1 MKYCFDLDNT
11 LCETSGRDYE
21 NSKPIF
27 HRIQKLN
34 RLFDDGHYIF
44 IYTARG
50 MGFYEGDVQRV
61 EQEYRELTEK
71 NLEEWGVKYHK
82 LLFGKPGYD
91 IIIDDK
97 NQTLLEFDLT
107 NGMSTGFIA
116 GSFDVMHPG
125 YIKML
130 KEAKRYCSHL
140 IVALHND
147 PSLER
152 PSKIK
157 PILSLEDR
165 KDILESIRHIDL
177 VVTYSSE
184 EELASLLDRYRID
197 VRFLGDDYIEKD
209 YTKGSKDIPIHYLDR
224 QHGWSTTL
232 FKKLIAQQI
241 S

>member
-27 HRIQKLN
+27 HRIEKLN
-34 RLFDDGHYIF
+34 RLFDEGHYIF

-50 MGFYEGDVQRV
+50 MGFYKENVQRI
-61 EQEYRELTEK
+61 EKEYREMTEK
-71 NLEEWGVKYHK
+71 NLAEWGIKYHK

-107 NGMSTGFIA
+107 HGMVTGFIA
-116 GSFDVMHPG
+116 GSFDVIHPG

-140 IVALHND
+140 IVALHDD
-147 PSLER
+147 PSQER
-152 PSKIK
+152 SNKIK
-157 PILSLEDR
+157 PILSLEER

-177 VVTYSSE
+177 VLTYSSE
-184 EELASLLDRYRID
+184 SELQTLLDSYQID
-197 VRFLGDDYIEKD
+197 IRFLGEDYKD
-209 YTKGSKDIPIHYLDR
+209 QTYTKGSIDIPIHYLDR

-232 FKKLIAQQI
+232 FKKLIAQQL